1 MYERHFGLR
10 ERPFSLLSDP
20 GFLYFG
26 QQHSTAYGMLEYGL
40 MQQAGFVVITGDI
53 GTGKTTLVRY
63 LTGHVPPDVEVGL
76 IVNTHP
82 EFGGLM
88 QWVVDAFDIEAD
100 GTSAVAQYR
109 AFVDFLYDNADQGRR
124 ALLIVDEGQNLDAR
138 GLEELRTLSNINS
151 DVQLLQIMLVGQP
164 HLRRML
170 RRPELE
176 QFAQRVSVDYHL
188 KPLNSE
194 ETRAYVLHR
203 LAVAGAGERTIF
215 ADSALTFV
223 HAYTRGV
230 PRLINLLCDTAL
242 VFAYAERRTTVD
254 DALIAEVVRERQ
266 AHGGSAFQEGVAPA
280 VGTAGTGRVG
290 ASS

>member
-1 MYERHFGLR
+1 MYEHHFGLR

-20 GFLYFG
+20 GFLYLG
-26 QQHSTAYGMLEYGL
+26 RQHSTAYGMLEYAL

-63 LTGHVPPDVEVGL
+63 LTGHVPPEVDVGL

-88 QWVVDAFDIEAD
+88 QWVVDAFDID
-100 GTSAVAQYR
+100 GAGDAPVNQYR
-109 AFVDFLYDNADQGRR
+109 SFVNFLHDNADQGRR

-138 GLEELRTLSNINS
+138 GLEELRTLSNING

-164 HLRRML
+164 SLRRML
-170 RRPELE
+170 QRPELE
-176 QFAQRVSVDYHL
+176 QFRQRVSVDYHL
-188 KPLNSE
+188 KPLSAE

-203 LAVAGAGERTIF
+203 LAVAGAGERRIF
-215 ADSALTFV
+215 EDSALVFV

-242 VFAYAERRTTVD
+242 VFAYAERKVTVD
-254 DALIAEVVRERQ
+254 DALVVEVVRERQ
-266 AHGGSAFQEGVAPA
+266 AHGGSPFDGGAATAANAP
-280 VGTAGTGRVG
+280 TGRIG
-290 ASS
+290 ATS